1 MLILKKYEQIATFV
15 CNLQGQKNANL
26 VADMINNTD
35 VEAEPPNLLSIEET
49 EVFIN
54 FAQSQPLENITTP

>member
-1 MLILKKYEQIATFV
+1 MVLVSHPQIATSA
-15 CNLQGQKNANL
+15 CNLQGPKNANL

-49 EVFIN
+49 EVFID
-54 FAQSQPLENITTP
+54 FARSQLNL